1 MRPYY
6 ITKRANGYY
15 RIRLIDQKT
24 GLITCDKSSHT
35 KDRSTAES
43 IAVDWMIHGVPEGMI
58 NARKDKPAP
67 SPKKA
72 KESELDQL
80 MRLAKK
86 YGVTVV
92 LPQSVAPEASE
103 MPVIAQNTPQPASLP
118 DYEPVQP
125 VSQTPAEKTPSFP
138 DDGLD
143 VCAFLTDFWDETKS
157 EYIQKKRAKGKGLA
171 NRHCKDM
178 RDIVR
183 RYWKPYFD
191 TKKICELDF
200 NCLEDFFFY
209 LKTELNKSSSTVNKA
224 INVAAVAFDFEVKH
238 GRLGKNPMTG
248 IDRYGADTEK
258 RGILSVQEVEKLFSA
273 QWDNPVSRLAN
284 MLAATT
290 GMRAGEISG
299 LRYCDLGE
307 DRIFINHAWGV
318 VDGLKSTKTGK
329 KREVPVLPDV
339 IYMLKR
345 LARRNPVYSDS
356 SFVFWSPVKGGKEP
370 FLPRYWEDGLYDTLA
385 KIGISKEQRVER
397 NIVFHSWRH
406 FYATQI
412 SERAQASLAQ
422 ETLGHASA
430 QMTAHYA
437 SHGTEEKM
445 AAVQGIMREVTKNVL
460 IMPEQYSA

>member
-24 GLITCDKSSHT
+24 GLVTCDKSSHT
-35 KDRSTAES
+35 KDRNAAES
-43 IAVDWMIHGVPEGMI
+43 IAVDWMIHGVPAGMI
-58 NARKDKPAP
+58 NARKTEKQ
-67 SPKKA
+67 KKSE
-72 KESELDQL
+72 KESELEQL

-86 YGVTVV
+86 YGVQVI
-92 LPQSVAPEASE
+92 LPTDASCSTESDLSVTEVSVESSAGQENHSPS
-103 MPVIAQNTPQPASLP
+103 PAVA
-118 DYEPVQP
+118 DQKKIT
-125 VSQTPAEKTPSFP
+125 QIFP
-138 DDGLD
+138 DDNLE
-143 VCAFLTDFWDETKS
+143 VCKFLNDFWDEEKS
-157 EYIQKKRAKGKGLA
+157 EYIQKKRAKGKCLA

-178 RDIVR
+178 RDVIR
-183 RYWKPYFD
+183 RYWKPYFGSR
-191 TKKICELDF
+191 KICELDF
-200 NCLEDFFFY
+200 NTLENFFFH
-209 LKTELNKSSSTVNKA
+209 LKTEIGKSGSTDNKA
-224 INVAAVAFDFEVKH
+224 INVAAVAFEFEVKH

-248 IDRYGADTEK
+248 IERYGTDTEK
-258 RGILSVQEVEKLFSA
+258 RGILSVQEVEKLFAVRWENS
-273 QWDNPVSRLAN
+273 VSRLAN

-307 DRIFINHAWGV
+307 DRIFINHAWGI

-329 KREVPVLPDV
+329 KREVPVLPD
-339 IYMLKR
+339 ILYLLKR
-345 LARRNPVYSDS
+345 LARRNPVYSEN
-356 SFVFWSPVKGGKEP
+356 SFVFWSPAKGGKEP
-370 FLPRYWEDGLYDTLA
+370 FLPQYWEDGLYETLE
-385 KIGISKEQRVER
+385 KIGISKQQRMER

-437 SHGTEEKM
+437 SHGTDEKM

-460 IMPEQYSA
+460 IMPAEASA